1 MNRNLKRYVKK
12 MVKPYFLATFHYLS
26 LRQPV
31 STMLIVA
38 FMTYAIYDLDRN
50 ESI

>member
-1 MNRNLKRYVKK
+1 MNRNLKRYVKE

-26 LRQPV
+26 LRQSV

-38 FMTYAIYDLDRN
+38 FMTHAIYDQARK